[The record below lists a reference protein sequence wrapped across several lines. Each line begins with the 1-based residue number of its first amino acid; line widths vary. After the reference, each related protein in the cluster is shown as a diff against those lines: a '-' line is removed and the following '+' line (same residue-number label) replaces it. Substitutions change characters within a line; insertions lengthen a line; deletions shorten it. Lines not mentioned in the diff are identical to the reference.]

1 MAESLLMPDEGAEA
15 MSIHVPP
22 STAYSIHIIG
32 TLAPLSVLRFKVIEA
47 ISTPYCAEIEVTS
60 PIADLPM
67 ASILGK
73 PASFTI
79 QPIDSANAS
88 LRALVGDLADTLAS
102 PARAR
107 VFHGLITQFD
117 QLSTSADQTHYR
129 LVLEPRVADLS
140 RDITSRLFQQQS
152 TPEIIEAVLRHA
164 GFTAND
170 FQCQL
175 RANYPTREYTTQYEE
190 SSLAFL
196 QRLAA
201 DEGIWFRFTQTDDRE
216 ILVFGDELDAYDRSG
231 LTAPLRPDAGLESTG
246 MEAITSLT
254 QQRRR
259 VTQSVRLNDDNHRTA
274 SVSLLTDANVA
285 RDDRTTAGTDYRW
298 GEHQKDPDDAQ
309 RLAQLRHQAHLTQQ
323 VVYDGTG
330 NVLGLATGSVLQ
342 LSGKTQPDAPH
353 GLVITAVTHIAAR
366 DQAYTNTFRAIPAD
380 RPYRSQPLPWPCI
393 DGFMP
398 ARIASPGHYKYAYLN
413 ADGEYRV
420 QLPFD
425 LDSWSPGG
433 TSRPVRLVRP
443 YAGLDYGHHFPLID
457 GTEVYLGFTQGDPD
471 RPYIVGALHNSQ
483 RTDLVTNQNN
493 TRNLIRTAAQNELRM
508 EDREG
513 IEHIHLATPTQSSE
527 LNLGHMVDGQNTER
541 GIGAELRTDGHATIR
556 GGKGVFISADAQAG
570 ANGQQLEMQAAI
582 DQLQTRL
589 REVQAMV
596 DAVRSAGAI
605 EADFQAQQALFDDTL
620 NQLRQAGLLISA
632 PDGIGVTS
640 GSHLQMNAKDNLIA
654 TAGGH
659 LDIGVGK
666 TLTVAA
672 GEAVSLFAQ
681 QHGAKFIAAQGK
693 VDIQAQNGE
702 MSLAAHKDVTVTS
715 GAKLQLAAAEE
726 IWLCAGGSYIK
737 ITATGI
743 ESGTPGDIVEK
754 CAYRGRQGPASMEM
768 ADVLK
773 DTLPTQPLFINTA
786 ASPASRSAVPAGVP
800 YKLFADG
807 ALVKQGITDATGQI
821 PIDHQAFTQQ
831 YTLELANGVK
841 HSIPVPDEYQGD
853 AVNGERANQGF
864 QFLESQVDNGIT
876 PAGDR
881 AEHRDRYVALINP
894 ASESDA

>member
-1 MAESLLMPDEGAEA
+1 
-15 MSIHVPP
+15 MSTNTQPN
-22 STAYSIHIIG
+22 TAYSISIAG
-32 TLAPLSVLRFKVIEA
+32 SSARLSVLNFSGKEA
-47 ISTPYCAEIEVTS
+47 LSQPYSFAIEVTS
-60 PIADLPM
+60 PVADLAT
-67 ASILGK
+67 ASILGQA
-73 PASFTI
+73 ASFTL
-79 QPIDSANAS
+79 QPIDVAAMS
-88 LRALVGDLADTLAS
+88 LTSLVGDLANALAS
-102 PARAR
+102 PAPAR
-107 VFHGLITQFD
+107 VFHGLIVGFD
-117 QLSTSADQTHYR
+117 QISTSADQTHYR
-129 LVLEPRVADLS
+129 LVLEPRLADLS
-140 RDITSRLFQQQS
+140 RDITNRLFQQQS
-152 TPEIIEAVLRHA
+152 APEIIEAVLRHA

-170 FQCQL
+170 FQFQL
-175 RANYPTREYTTQYEE
+175 RATYPTREYTTQYEE

-196 QRLAA
+196 QRLCA
-201 DEGIWFRFTQTDDRE
+201 DEGLWFRWLQTGDHE
-216 ILVFGDELDAYDRSG
+216 VIVFGDDLDAYDRGG
-231 LTAPLRPDAGLESTG
+231 LTAPMRPDAGLESTG

-274 SVSLLTDANVA
+274 GISLLTDANVA
-285 RDDRTTAGTDYRW
+285 RDDSTTVGTDYRW
-298 GEHQKDPDDAQ
+298 GEHQNDPDDAQ
-309 RLAQLRHQAHLTQQ
+309 RLAQLRHQAHLTEQ
-323 VVYDGTG
+323 VVYQGTG

-342 LSGKTQPDAPH
+342 LSDKTLPDAPH
-353 GLVITAVTHIAAR
+353 GLAITAVTHAAAR
-366 DQAYTNTFRAIPAD
+366 DQAYTNTFHAIPAD

-398 ARIASPGHYKYAYLN
+398 ARITSPGHYKYAYLN

-471 RPYIVGALHNSQ
+471 RPYIVGAVHNSQ
-483 RTDLVTNQNN
+483 RTDLVTHQNN

-582 DQLQTRL
+582 DQLQQRL
-589 REVQAMV
+589 REVQAMADV
-596 DAVRSAGAI
+596 ARMAGAI
-605 EADFQAQQALFDDTL
+605 EADFQAQQTLFDDTL

-640 GSHLQMNAKDNLIA
+640 GSHLQMSAKENLIA

-681 QHGAKFIAAQGK
+681 QHGAQFIAAQGK

-702 MSLAAHKDVTVTS
+702 MSLAAQKDVTVTS
-715 GAKLQLAAAEE
+715 GDKLQLAAAKE

-754 CAYRGRQGPASMEM
+754 GAYWGRQGPASM
-768 ADVLK
+768 
-773 DTLPTQPLFINTA
+773 TIPTNPFVHQDIRRPLDD
-786 ASPASRSAVPAGVP
+786 
-800 YKLFADG
+800 DG
-807 ALVKQGITDATGQI
+807 HIYST
-821 PIDHQAFTQQ
+821 
-831 YTLELANGVK
+831 
-841 HSIPVPDEYQGD
+841 
-853 AVNGERANQGF
+853 
-864 QFLESQVDNGIT
+864 
-876 PAGDR
+876 
-881 AEHRDRYVALINP
+881 
-894 ASESDA
+894 